1 MFGND
6 FDLFLV
12 PFFASKFSL
21 VEFLVFLRKFELDE
35 FVLLEVFVEGF
46 GDHEE
51 QTTFCDSTHGRLRAS
66 EILNFLV

>member
-12 PFFASKFSL
+12 PFFASEFAL
-21 VEFLVFLRKFELDE
+21 VEFLVFLGEFELDE

-46 GDHEE
+46 GYHEE
-51 QTTFCDSTHGRLRAS
+51 QVTLGDSAHG
-66 EILNFLV
+66 